1 MKNKEYREL
10 QVSSSQ
16 LVFIFLGILILCIVI
31 FLLGVSVGKK
41 QVQLIGESRLA
52 AKKEVTEPTGK
63 VIKEELAS
71 LQKVKEETKKAEPSE
86 AVKQEP
92 PKEEAKK
99 GQAQT
104 EVQKAQSIEAKK
116 AEPSTEKKILFC
128 IQVGAPSTKGAA
140 QAIAKDFQRLGYQV
154 VVLDPFPSDKK
165 SYFRVRVGAFSTRQ
179 EAEAIRTKMESAT
192 KKAGYF
198 IVRY

>member
-16 LVFIFLGILILCIVI
+16 LVFIFLGMLILCVVI

-41 QVQLIGESRLA
+41 QAQLSGESRLA

-71 LQKVKEETKKAEPSE
+71 LQKAKEQTKKVELSE
-86 AVKQEP
+86 TAKQEP
-92 PKEEAKK
+92 PKV
-99 GQAQT
+99 
-104 EVQKAQSIEAKK
+104 EVKIKQPPAEVKKAQV
-116 AEPSTEKKILFC
+116 PLYYV
-128 IQVGAPSTKGAA
+128 QVGAPTNKEAA
-140 QAIAKDFQRLGYQV
+140 LAIAKNFQKLGYQV

-165 SYFRVRVGAFSTRQ
+165 SYFRVRVGGFSARQ
-179 EAEAIRTKMESAT
+179 EAEAAKTKMESGT

-198 IVRY
+198 IIKD